1 MPVPKILVVPG
12 SLRTGSSNARLA
24 ALAAK
29 EFVLAEAEVTRISL
43 EDYSL
48 PLFDGDFAADASP
61 PAAAVQLKRML
72 LAHHGVF
79 ISCPEYNASVPPL
92 IKNVIDWVTRVR
104 DRGEPPNTM
113 FKGRAFAI
121 ASVSRA
127 AHGGVRGLMALR
139 QILELGCGA
148 LVIPEQVAVPHAEQ
162 AFDERD
168 NLKDE
173 ALAAALKALSR
184 RLVELAATLH
194 TG

>member
-1 MPVPKILVVPG
+1 MAVPKILIIPG
-12 SLRTGSSNARLA
+12 SLRAGSSNARLA

-29 EFVLAEAEVTRISL
+29 ELVLAEAEVTRISL
-43 EDYSL
+43 EDYPL
-48 PLFDGDFAADASP
+48 PLFDGDFAADSLP
-61 PAAAVQLKRML
+61 PAALELKRAL
-72 LAHHGVF
+72 LAHSGVF

-92 IKNVIDWVTRVR
+92 IKNAIDWVTRVR

-127 AHGGVRGLMALR
+127 AHGGIRGLMALR

-148 LVIPEQVAVPHAEQ
+148 LVIPEQVAVAHEDQ

-168 NLKDE
+168 NLKDQS
-173 ALAAALKALSR
+173 AAAALKALVR
-184 RLVELAATLH
+184 RLAEVAAALH

>member
-1 MPVPKILVVPG
+1 MAVPKILIIPG
-12 SLRTGSSNARLA
+12 SLRAGSSNGRLA

-43 EDYSL
+43 EDYPL
-48 PLFDGDFAADASP
+48 PLFDGDFAADAIP
-61 PAAAVQLKRML
+61 PAAVQLKQAL
-72 LAHHGVF
+72 LVHSGVF

-92 IKNVIDWVTRVR
+92 IKNMIDWVTRVR

-113 FKGRAFAI
+113 FKRRAFAI

-127 AHGGVRGLMALR
+127 AHGGIRGLMALR

-148 LVIPEQVAVPHAEQ
+148 LVIPEQVAVAHEDQ

-168 NLKDE
+168 NLKDQG
-173 ALAAALKALSR
+173 AAGALKALVR
-184 RLVELAATLH
+184 QLVQVAAALH

>member
-1 MPVPKILVVPG
+1 MAVPKILVIPG

-24 ALAAK
+24 ALATK
-29 EFVLAEAEVTRISL
+29 ELVLAEAEVTRISL
-43 EDYSL
+43 EDYAL
-48 PLFDGDFAADASP
+48 PLFDGDFVADAI

-79 ISCPEYNASVPPL
+79 ICCPEYNASVPPL
-92 IKNVIDWVTRVR
+92 IKNAIDWVTRVR

-113 FKGRAFAI
+113 FKGRVFAI

-127 AHGGVRGLMALR
+127 AHGGLRGLMALR

-148 LVIPEQVAVPHAEQ
+148 LVIPEQVAVGNEDH

-168 NLKDE
+168 NLKNE
-173 ALAAALKALSR
+173 AAASALKAMAR
-184 RLVELAATLH
+184 RLVELASVMS
-194 TG
+194 